1 MTSQWVT
8 LNAADGGK
16 FDAYLALPPAGK
28 GPGLVLFEEIFGV
41 NRHIRAVADQYA
53 LAGFVVMAPDMFWR
67 QEPHMELGYEGADRE
82 KAVAAMK
89 SADPAKLIEDIGAT
103 VKALRARPELSG
115 GKVAALGFCMG
126 GRLAYQAAATAGVDA
141 AVCLYG
147 GGIQGD
153 LGRVAN
159 IKVPMQFHYGEK
171 DAGIPMDAVEKVK
184 AAFKGKNAEFFV
196 YPDAQH
202 GFNCWDRASYQAKA
216 SALSHGRALAFLAQN
231 LY

>member
-1 MTSQWVT
+1 MTSQWVSV
-8 LNAADGGK
+8 NASDGGR
-16 FDAYLALPPAGK
+16 FDTYLSLPPGGK

-53 LAGFVVMAPDMFWR
+53 LNGFVVMAPDMFWR
-67 QEPHMELGYEGADRE
+67 QEPRMELGYEGADRD

-89 SADPAKLIEDIGAT
+89 AADPAKLLEDIGST
-103 VKALRARPELSG
+103 IKALRARPELSG
-115 GKVAALGFCMG
+115 KIAALGFCMG
-126 GRLAYQAAATAGVDA
+126 GRLAYQAAGTGGVDA

-153 LGRVAN
+153 LDRAAK
-159 IKVPMQFHYGEK
+159 IKVPIQFHYGEK

-184 AAFKGKNAEFFV
+184 AAFKGKQAEFFI
-196 YPDAQH
+196 YPDALH
-202 GFNCWDRASYQAKA
+202 GFNCWDRSSYQAKA
-216 SALSHGRALAFLAQN
+216 AALSHGRALQFLAQN

>member
-1 MTSQWVT
+1 MSSQWISV
-8 LNAADGGK
+8 NAADGGR
-16 FDAYLALPPAGK
+16 FEAYLSLPPSGK

-41 NRHIRAVADQYA
+41 NRHIRAVAEQYA
-53 LAGFVVMAPDMFWR
+53 QDGFVVLAPDMFWR
-67 QEPHMELGYEGADRE
+67 QEPRMELGYEGADRD

-89 SADPAKLIEDIGAT
+89 AADPAKLIEDIGST
-103 VKALRARPELSG
+103 VKALRARPECA
-115 GKVAALGFCMG
+115 GKIAALGFCMG

-147 GGIQGD
+147 GGIQGELD
-153 LGRVAN
+153 RAAK

-184 AAFKGKNAEFFV
+184 AAFKGKNAEFFI
-196 YPDAQH
+196 YADALH
-202 GFNCWDRASYQAKA
+202 GFNCWDRSSYQAKA
-216 SALSHGRALAFLAQN
+216 AALSHGRALAFLAQN

>member
-8 LNAADGGK
+8 LNAADGGH
-16 FDAYLALPPAGK
+16 FDTYLSLPPTGK

-53 LAGFVVMAPDMFWR
+53 LNGFVVMAPDMFWR

-89 SADPAKLIEDIGAT
+89 GANPAKLIEDIGAT
-103 VKALRARPELSG
+103 VKALRARPEVSG
-115 GKVAALGFCMG
+115 KIAALGFCMG

-153 LGRVAN
+153 LDRVAKIN
-159 IKVPMQFHYGEK
+159 VPMQFHYGEK

-196 YPDAQH
+196 YPDAGH
-202 GFNCWDRASYQAKA
+202 GFNCWDRSSYHAKSA
-216 SALSHGRALAFLAQN
+216 ALSHGRALAFLAQN